1 MPTPIRLFQTTPLFP
16 VIEHTIVPS
25 VPRANYGYREAHD
38 RTINNSWSGRNCGP
52 TRVNFIHWLIWGI
65 IQISLISVAL
75 RFSSWRIIVYLQSIT
90 PIFGLISLLI
100 VISAMITRNTSLVVA
115 SLIQLVWI
123 GILLSEQAKQQ
134 RERNIPDAPEL
145 FGDFR
150 VAHSNL
156 LYSNVTPED
165 ALDDVFSTDADLI
178 AFSEIT
184 LRLHTHA
191 ERHELAFKWPHR
203 IHDLHEGPRG
213 IALWSKMPLAES
225 SIEKMHDCNAVGATV
240 QITQEIF
247 VRILAI
253 HPMAPISRQK
263 IRDWAPSLHSI
274 GTALSQ
280 SVHPGIAIGDYN
292 ATHWHAP
299 MRQLYRRGLH
309 SAHLRVGRLFAG
321 TFPVSR
327 RLRPFVSLD
336 HALVTENI
344 VVHEVTHVQVRG
356 SDHRGIVIRVSV
368 R

>member
-1 MPTPIRLFQTTPLFP
+1 MNLIQ
-16 VIEHTIVPS
+16 
-25 VPRANYGYREAHD
+25 
-38 RTINNSWSGRNCGP
+38 
-52 TRVNFIHWLIWGI
+52 WLIWGI
-65 IQISLISVAL
+65 IQISLVSVAL
-75 RFSSWRIIVYLQSIT
+75 RFSRWRIVVYLQSIA
-90 PIFGLISLLI
+90 PIFGPISLVVLIS
-100 VISAMITRNTSLVVA
+100 AFATRNTTLIVA

-123 GILLSEQAKQQ
+123 GILLSKQGMQQ
-134 RERNIPDAPEL
+134 RERNLPDVPEL

-156 LYSNVTPED
+156 LHSNVTPEK
-165 ALDDVFSTDADLI
+165 AVDDVLSTDADVI

-184 LRLHTHA
+184 THLHFHA
-191 ERHELAFKWPHR
+191 EQHEFASRWPHR

-213 IALWSKMPLAES
+213 IALWSKLPLTES
-225 SIEKMHDCNAVGATV
+225 SIEKMHDCNAAVATV
-240 QITQEIF
+240 KITQETF

-253 HPMAPISRQK
+253 HPMAPVSRQK
-263 IRDWAPSLHSI
+263 IRDWAPSLYSI
-274 GTALSQ
+274 GTALSN
-280 SVHPGIAIGDYN
+280 SVHPAIAIGDYN

-309 SAHLRVGRLFAG
+309 SAHLRVGRLFAS

-344 VVHEVTHVQVRG
+344 VVHDVAHVQVSG
-356 SDHRGIVIRVSV
+356 SDHRGIVVRVSV

>member
-1 MPTPIRLFQTTPLFP
+1 M
-16 VIEHTIVPS
+16 S
-25 VPRANYGYREAHD
+25 
-38 RTINNSWSGRNCGP
+38 
-52 TRVNFIHWLIWGI
+52 FILWLLWGI

-75 RFSSWRIIVYLQSIT
+75 RFSRWRIIVYLQSIT

-100 VISAMITRNTSLVVA
+100 AISAMITRNTSFVVA

-123 GILLSEQAKQQ
+123 GILLSKQGMQQ
-134 RERNIPDAPEL
+134 RERNLPDAPEL

-156 LYSNVTPED
+156 LHSNVTPEK
-165 ALDDVFSTDADLI
+165 AVDDVLSIDADVI

-184 LRLHTHA
+184 SHLHFHA
-191 ERHELAFKWPHR
+191 EQHELAGRWPHR
-203 IHDLHEGPRG
+203 LHALHDGPRG
-213 IALWSKMPLAES
+213 IALWSKLPLTES
-225 SIEKMHDCNAVGATV
+225 SIETMHDCNAAVATV
-240 QITQEIF
+240 KITQEAF

-253 HPMAPISRQK
+253 HPMAPVSRQK
-263 IRDWAPSLHSI
+263 VRDWAPSLHSI
-274 GTALSQ
+274 GTALAQ
-280 SVHPGIAIGDYN
+280 SVHPAIAIGDYN

-299 MRQLYRRGLH
+299 MRQLYRRGFH
-309 SAHLRVGRLFAG
+309 SAHLRVGRLFAT
-321 TFPVSR
+321 TFPVGR

-344 VVHEVTHVQVRG
+344 VVHEVTHIPVSG